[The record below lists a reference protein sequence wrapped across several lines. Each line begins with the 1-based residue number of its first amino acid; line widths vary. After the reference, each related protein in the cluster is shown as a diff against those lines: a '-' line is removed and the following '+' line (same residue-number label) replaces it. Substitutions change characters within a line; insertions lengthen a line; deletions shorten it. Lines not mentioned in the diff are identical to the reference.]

1 MLVRSP
7 PAAEF
12 LCFRV
17 RALHCTARLPD
28 ESSGSV
34 SWCIDLEEQAEKEA
48 TPVHTDTHRLPG
60 HADNLNVMEV
70 LASADE
76 AMPALAARLAGA
88 DPASAASSASAV
100 TSQISAPGDLAGGM
114 HEAIARNLGIG
125 ILAAAV
131 LHTRQRL
138 LLQRMHPSVF
148 LFKMCTLGKS
158 CRQRQV
164 QLQSSAMQGCMTL
177 HLGKPVKLPVRL
189 QALRDGIH
197 PQRLCQS
204 PQQPSPCQPG
214 RSKRLQRQ
222 QRRLNLWWTHA
233 SAPPSQTSLDL
244 SPCRQVASSPRRNL
258 T

>member
-1 MLVRSP
+1 
-7 PAAEF
+7 
-12 LCFRV
+12 
-17 RALHCTARLPD
+17 
-28 ESSGSV
+28 
-34 SWCIDLEEQAEKEA
+34 
-48 TPVHTDTHRLPG
+48 
-60 HADNLNVMEV
+60 MEV

-100 TSQISAPGDLAGGM
+100 TSQTSAPGDLAGGM
-114 HEAIARNLGIG
+114 HEAIARNLGIV

-222 QRRLNLWWTHA
+222 QRRLNLW
-233 SAPPSQTSLDL
+233 
-244 SPCRQVASSPRRNL
+244 
-258 T
+258 